1 MEETQETIKNEN
13 FTPLYP
19 YDGRSQNLIDKF
31 YIFGYNYLTLK
42 KYLLDQ
48 MPDISVNAI
57 DPQTN
62 LGGFQLTD
70 KSTDRQAP
78 VFPSVLS
85 EITNDFDKD
94 ILDTSIILNS
104 IFPNNVTIYYLLEND
119 VNPPYYNTPYNR
131 NTLSNANIPNL
142 DTILFSKIDFTED
155 RDNCPVSHRVTFSC
169 NPFAEG
175 NKKKCQNGF
184 AYTFYRKFLKK
195 KEIGE
200 NSFQFYVP
208 YTFCIISEYP
218 FFYSYEKL
226 FRCVRKM
233 FYQPSIY
240 IPIEILLY
248 KIVTLT
254 PSPVNTDVILDL
266 EKICKHGRTF
276 LNYNDDSDIRRSFT
290 SQYQNK
296 IKNNNVNV
304 NKIYM
309 NDFIVMED
317 KEFNRHK
324 KNNIKINEPNKK
336 NNEPTEF
343 ILEFNY
349 LSGYPL
355 IQYNLAG
362 VLFNTLS
369 VEGIIKIFL
378 FSFFESDI
386 IFFSKDIEYLTLT
399 LNAFLNF
406 NYPLNDA
413 EYFYSIVALS
423 LEQFKRGDNFG
434 RKSCTSMIAV
444 NNEYV
449 ENYLS
454 KTNNLKEHIVVDLD
468 GGNIFIGNDIH
479 GEYLKISKLISNICE
494 EDANEL
500 EDTIIYKTINNLN
513 KRLIE
518 IKGKKNIYQE
528 KDFIKFNYKS
538 DEGSIDEL
546 NKSIQ
551 EAFYECVINLSLYSY
566 ENFMITEEEGRTMKI
581 EFNSNYESERKYMKE
596 ELLIIKELK
605 DSMKFRS
612 SLSKFITEHSPID
625 LYKIPLTFMDE
636 FVSFI
641 SRKKSEI
648 DTSKIKYFKL
658 IDDLYLA
665 NKLKEVIKID
675 FTSDIDKYLQNYKDK
690 FIRDI
695 EERNKKKFNFDY
707 SSIIKVVNY
716 NQEKCLRYQTYE
728 LDDQIILEYIY
739 IIMNLSEGNYLR
751 LISDNFAKEDNIIN
765 EISIT
770 EIETRIDK
778 YCLENKYLSMIDLC
792 ATNIVLL
799 FSISLKLLPDTA
811 NYHIFLTSLFQ
822 NFPIFRKYHSL
833 LLKMIFK
840 LYKHFLEKQN
850 KNKIYQMKMC
860 FFACLDYIRNY
871 YLIPNENLMLIINKF
886 LKTFFEEK
894 KDLQK
899 SNSEILA
906 NLKME
911 KYEPKINDNKLYIIY
926 NFTSAQF
933 YKEKDVINRINLCKD
948 STYNINVGGKEEVV
962 TPKIR
967 FNKNNNEKKESLII
981 SQQKM
986 LDMLKEEYDAF
997 YENLDVKQLNKNN
1010 NIIYVC
1016 LNILI
1021 FMKNEA
1027 KFKNEELLE
1036 IWNVIE
1042 TIFFIFSEKK

>member
-1 MEETQETIKNEN
+1 MEEIPQYIKDEN

-48 MPDISVNAI
+48 MPEISVNAI

-62 LGGFQLTD
+62 LGGFQLID
-70 KSTDRQAP
+70 KSSDEKTP
-78 VFPSVLS
+78 VLPSVLS
-85 EITNDFDKD
+85 EITNDFDKE
-94 ILDTSIILNS
+94 ILDTSVIQNF
-104 IFPNNVTIYYLLEND
+104 IFPNNVTIYYMIEND
-119 VNPPYYNTPYNR
+119 VNTPCYNTPYNR

-142 DTILFSKIDFTED
+142 ETILFSKIDFTED

-169 NPFAEG
+169 NPFAGG
-175 NKKKCQNGF
+175 NKKRCQNGF

-195 KEIGE
+195 KKIGE

-208 YTFCIISEYP
+208 YTFCIISEFP

-226 FRCVRKM
+226 FRCIRKM

-240 IPIEILLY
+240 IPIEIILY

-276 LNYNDDSDIRRSFT
+276 IYYNDDGDVRRTLS
-290 SQYQNK
+290 SQYK
-296 IKNNNVNV
+296 LKNN

-309 NDFIVMED
+309 NEFIIMED
-317 KEFNRHK
+317 KEFNHQK
-324 KNNIKINEPNKK
+324 KNSNKINEQNKNIKIKESS
-336 NNEPTEF
+336 EF

-362 VLFNTLS
+362 VLFNSLS

-378 FSFFESDI
+378 FSFLESDI
-386 IFFSKDIEYLTLT
+386 IFFSEKIELLTFT

-413 EYFYSIVALS
+413 EYFYNIVAIS
-423 LEQFKRGDNFG
+423 LEQFKIGDCFG
-434 RKSCTSMIAV
+434 RKNCSSMIAINNKYV
-444 NNEYV
+444 N
-449 ENYLS
+449 NYLS
-454 KTNNLKEHIVVDLD
+454 KTFKISEHIVVDLD
-468 GGNIFIGNDIH
+468 EGNIFIGYDNNKI
-479 GEYLKISKLISNICE
+479 YLKISELISNICE
-494 EDANEL
+494 GNAYEL
-500 EDTIIYKTINNLN
+500 KNTIIYRAINNLN
-513 KRLIE
+513 KRLNEIE
-518 IKGKKNIYQE
+518 GKKNIYQD

-538 DEGSIDEL
+538 DKGSIDEL

-551 EAFYECVINLSLYSY
+551 EAFYECVINLSLYAY
-566 ENFMITEEEGRTMKI
+566 ENFMLTEEAGRTMKI
-581 EFNSNYESERKYMKE
+581 EFNSNYESERNYMKE

-605 DSMKFRS
+605 ETMKFRS
-612 SLSKFITEHSPID
+612 SLSTFVMEHNPID

-636 FVSFI
+636 FISFI
-641 SRKKSEI
+641 SRKRSEI

-658 IDDLYLA
+658 IDKLYLA

-675 FTSDIDKYLQNYKDK
+675 FSSDIEKYLENYKDK

-695 EERNKKKFNFDY
+695 EERNKKKYNFDY
-707 SSIIKVVNY
+707 SAIIKVVNY

-728 LDDQIILEYIY
+728 LDDQIILDYIY

-778 YCLENKYLSMIDLC
+778 YCLYKKYLSMTDLC

-799 FSISLKLLPDTA
+799 FSISLKLLPEAA
-811 NYHIFLTSLFQ
+811 NYHYFLTSLFQ
-822 NFPIFRKYHSL
+822 NFPIFRKYHAL
-833 LLKMIFK
+833 LLQMIFK
-840 LYKHFLEKQN
+840 LYRHFLEKQN

-871 YLIPNENLMLIINKF
+871 YLIPNENLMIIINKF
-886 LKTFFEEK
+886 LKNFFEEK

-899 SNSEILA
+899 RNSEVLA

-911 KYEPKINDNKLYIIY
+911 KYEQKINDNKLFIMY

-933 YKEKDVINRINLCKD
+933 YQEKDVINKVNLVQN
-948 STYNINVGGKEEVV
+948 SNFYINVEGKEEVV
-962 TPKIR
+962 TPRIR
-967 FNKNNNEKKESLII
+967 FNKNNNEKKESLVM
-981 SQQKM
+981 SQQNI
-986 LDMLKEEYDAF
+986 LDTLKKEYDAF
-997 YENLDVKQLNKNN
+997 YENLDITQLNKNN
-1010 NIIYVC
+1010 IIYIC

-1021 FMKNEA
+1021 FMKNEE
-1027 KFKNEELLE
+1027 KFKNSELSE
-1036 IWNVIE
+1036 IWNVVE
-1042 TIFFIFSEKK
+1042 NIFFIFSEKKL